1 VMCESCKTLAERSR
15 AWQYG
20 RGGNRHLNHLRKA
33 KPHCEYPETC
43 TCQHRKIADGFV
55 PKEERES

>member
-1 VMCESCKTLAERSR
+1 MCESCKELAAMSRSL
-15 AWQYG
+15 QQNP
-20 RGGNRHLNHLRKA
+20 RGNNRHTPHTRKRGLR
-33 KPHCEYPETC
+33 CEYPETC